1 VLDSPADAEEI
12 YLDRGGEI
20 DHYRPVCQGDIFL
33 DVAIPGLDPGHGVM
47 VIAHPCVM
55 RAGPR
60 LRPKVTVI
68 PIVAYDRLPLENW
81 STSHL
86 RVFPLPALDPS
97 QPDRAYAARF
107 DEFGTVP
114 TDALNLDRRVAMLSQ
129 RGVLLLQQR
138 FIHSVSRVEIPL
150 SILLEASAAVF
161 EELELQENWNLT
173 FVAPQVDSGEE
184 ASELLAIEAEAFD
197 QVMRSGPEDA
207 TLRERLQVPQA
218 RAEVRRAVNQTIR
231 ERTVREEGS

>member
-1 VLDSPADAEEI
+1 MLDSPVDAEEI
-12 YLDRGGEI
+12 YLDRGGDI
-20 DHYRPVCQGDIFL
+20 DPYRPVCQGDIFL
-33 DVAIPGLDPGHGVM
+33 DVEIPGLDRGHGVM

-60 LRPKVTVI
+60 LRPKATVI
-68 PIVAYDRLPLENW
+68 PVVAYERVPFESW
-81 STSHL
+81 PTSHL

-97 QPDRAYAARF
+97 QPDRAHAARF

-114 TDALNLDRRVAMLSQ
+114 TDALDLDRRVAMLSQ

-138 FIHSVSRVEIPL
+138 FIHSVSRAEIPL

-173 FVAPQVDSGEE
+173 FVAPRAESRQQAG
-184 ASELLAIEAEAFD
+184 ELLATESQAFD
-197 QVMRSGPEDA
+197 EVMLSGPDGA
-207 TLRERLQVPQA
+207 NLRERLQVPAA
-218 RAEVRRAVNQTIR
+218 RAEVRRAVNQAIR
-231 ERTVREEGS
+231 ERIVREGS